1 MALKDLKSDLSK
13 FRMPKKDPLESKER
27 VSVNKNL
34 NKTPLSSMVES
45 APKIPRSQTTTNKEG
60 VNPKNMDNTS
70 KFLGETTPAP
80 SNNTSK
86 FLGETT
92 PTPSNNSEKFL
103 GETTTKPLSLE
114 ERYLGETT
122 PTTSDNTSK
131 FLGETTPSKFDNN
144 ENFLGLTTPTLSNRE
159 SRFLGETTPNSADN
173 TSKFL
178 GETTPNSADNTSKFL
193 GETTQTPSNNT
204 SKFLG
209 ETTPNSAD
217 NTSKFLGETTQ
228 APSNNTSK
236 FLGETTPKDVNYI
249 TDIHA
254 KGFTSKFGATLPADS
269 KFTGVAKNQ
278 EVWNNNSIYGKLKAV
293 NFFPIE
299 TSKARGFSLNQV
311 HQDETKFTGIKR
323 GLNEITAD
331 DKDAF
336 NENSSLYSKLKAVDF
351 FPIEASK
358 ARGFSLNQFQLAP
371 SQFTGVSKDQTN
383 WSTTS
388 SEYSSFSK
396 YTHVNLLTVKS
407 FGGDPSGTKQ
417 INNRS
422 NTYYLQPFQTG
433 NFAVDLTKGKLP
445 DETKWSTD
453 LSEYSSFSKYIHPD
467 LSSAPGYGKFKLQKQ
482 ASGQKQSY
490 NQDSTYYMDSF
501 QRGDFALDLTKGKIS
516 KLQEMRNSPSF
527 LDEMYSK
534 FNLRDDAHNTGM
546 TAFDHP
552 LILRG
557 IQRRGKRG
565 TEPQNFG
572 IPGTSIDLDDGLI
585 RGGII
590 TSTTRAVID
599 AIRLGKWMVS
609 VKGLLWGIKQFGLQ
623 QSNPNVEKIGAIRR
637 TKIWTPINTLASAL
651 GQHIGLHPNRHGFTP
666 FDKLDGGYES
676 VQNQKKL
683 LHTTELT
690 AHLLSSSLLKG
701 GNRLARL
708 WKTSFGTDRENG
720 QFTKSVAGLGRPFID
735 LQALGGPNSVYGLI
749 PNGKFPKKD
758 FQSVPFKDYTSFL
771 DPRPRP
777 KKIGGSYI
785 RPYTE
790 NLTTPDKIDE
800 NAFSIKGTIEG
811 KNTNTTEENSI
822 KFPYLDADFKKA
834 KPDLGGMFTKEAAA
848 KKAKTFNGGGVNK
861 VDATGDGAK
870 IPNGSEV
877 IKDYQTIAYG
887 KIPTRIAG
895 AGADMD
901 FRSLLTDDSNDNDRK
916 RAEKED
922 HKTNNI
928 ETKYKF
934 NNPGK
939 LGPNENRVDWDN
951 TKTDAKSQQ
960 RFDTVNASGLVIT
973 KEDKEGEDNKTAAL
987 NDLIHLWF
995 KMDKT
1000 RIQFRGTVSGI
1011 TDTFS
1016 PSWDSIKYNG
1026 RADQAYQYKTFER
1039 SLSFTFKVYATSRIE
1054 MAPIYKKLSY
1064 LASMT
1069 MPTYGG
1075 SAGYTGKLIN
1085 FRLGSLFNEREAFI
1099 ESLSY
1104 SMSDETPWDI
1114 NIDNT
1119 VGELPMGVDVSIGLK
1134 ILGPKPYAGKSM
1146 KVYDTGFKA

>member
-103 GETTTKPLSLE
+103 GETTPTPSNNSEKFLGETTTKPLSLE

-173 TSKFL
+173 TSRFL

-278 EVWNNNSIYGKLKAV
+278 EVWNNNSIHGELKAV

-311 HQDETKFTGIKR
+311 HRDETKFTGIKR

-433 NFAVDLTKGKLP
+433 NFASDLTKGKLP
-445 DETKWSTD
+445 DESKWVSN
-453 LSEYSSFSKYIHPD
+453 LSEYSNYSSYIHPD

-501 QRGDFALDLTKGKIS
+501 QRGDIPFDLTKGKIS

-557 IQRRGKRG
+557 IQRKGKRG

-609 VKGLLWGIKQFGLQ
+609 IKGLLWGIKQFGLQ

-637 TKIWTPINTLASAL
+637 TKVWTPINTLASAIGIQL
-651 GQHIGLHPNRHGFTP
+651 GLHPNRHGFTP
-666 FDKLDGGYES
+666 FDLNDGGYES
-676 VQNQKKL
+676 VQRSKRVG
-683 LHTTELT
+683 HTIGQIPLT
-690 AHLLSSSLLKG
+690 SRIG
-701 GNRLARL
+701 GNRLAGLWSDSFFTVEDVTSSSNFKGFPFLRL
-708 WKTSFGTDRENG
+708 GG
-720 QFTKSVAGLGRPFID
+720 I
-735 LQALGGPNSVYGLI
+735 GGPNSVYGLI
-749 PNGKFPKKD
+749 PGGKSPTRNEDTRYDLFIGNTIQSQYGQYYSGNAPRSTTSNDILGIKLILGTGTPDENFRDKTELAKKYKDENFING
-758 FQSVPFKDYTSFL
+758 
-771 DPRPRP
+771 
-777 KKIGGSYI
+777 IGGG
-785 RPYTE
+785 
-790 NLTTPDKIDE
+790 
-800 NAFSIKGTIEG
+800 A
-811 KNTNTTEENSI
+811 
-822 KFPYLDADFKKA
+822 
-834 KPDLGGMFTKEAAA
+834 
-848 KKAKTFNGGGVNK
+848 NK
-861 VDATGDGAK
+861 VDAKGDGAK
-870 IPNGSEV
+870 TPNGSEV

-887 KIPTRIAG
+887 DIPDRIAG
-895 AGADMD
+895 AGEDID

-916 RAEKED
+916 RAKKE
-922 HKTNNI
+922 NYGEFNI
-928 ETKYKF
+928 NTRVNF
-934 NNPGK
+934 GNPGK

-960 RFDTVNASGLVIT
+960 RFDKINASDVG
-973 KEDKEGEDNKTAAL
+973 AAEL

-995 KMDKT
+995 KMGKT
-1000 RIQFRGTVSGI
+1000 RIQFRGTVAGI

-1016 PSWDSIKYNG
+1016 PSWDSVKYNG

-1054 MAPIYKKLSY
+1054 MMPIYNKLSY

-1075 SAGYTGKLIN
+1075 SAGYSGELIE
-1085 FRLGSLFNEREAFI
+1085 FRLGSLFNKREAFI

-1104 SMSDETPWDI
+1104 SMSDETPWDLA
-1114 NIDNT
+1114 IDDK
-1119 VGELPMGVDVSIGLK
+1119 VGELPMGIDISIGLK

-1146 KVYDTGFKA
+1146 KVYDTVF